1 MVHKTWDGGKDQNCS
16 QDYKTFP
23 LLTTSKSVII
33 NDSHGAKKTCI
44 SVIGDHHGF
53 DLDRRQIFETVSS
66 PASSPILITIRREYM
81 TGYAKIN
88 QLDSHAGYAWC
99 GLRVDLEAAP
109 AAPRHQP
116 QQDQQV
122 GPGRRRHAPSTR
134 LLDARAAAR
143 ATKEAEAEEA
153 SAVKKAAEEASITRV
168 TEAVIAVGTGVA
180 ATAKKNNEASKR
192 AAEEAANKRAAT
204 KKAAEEAAR
213 KRAHV
218 EAEETAN
225 LAEEAERN
233 KEQDCHNSNLNATA
247 AVEEV
252 CMSTRLTDDPNA
264 LCEAL
269 ATYRIHHGNVR
280 FLISDPLGKC
290 MNCPVSSHFDPAS
303 QVHKTAL
310 DLHELFAI
318 EQGAL

>member
-1 MVHKTWDGGKDQNCS
+1 MVHKTWDGAKDQNCS

-122 GPGRRRHAPSTR
+122 GPGRRRHAPSYRRR
-134 LLDARAAAR
+134 LDSRAAAR
-143 ATKEAEAEEA
+143 AAKEAEAEEA

-180 ATAKKNNEASKR
+180 ATAMKNNEASKR

-233 KEQDCHNSNLNATA
+233 KEQACHNSDLNATA
-247 AVEEV
+247 VVGEV

-264 LCEAL
+264 
-269 ATYRIHHGNVR
+269 
-280 FLISDPLGKC
+280 SP
-290 MNCPVSSHFDPAS
+290 
-303 QVHKTAL
+303 
-310 DLHELFAI
+310 
-318 EQGAL
+318 

>member
-1 MVHKTWDGGKDQNCS
+1 
-16 QDYKTFP
+16 
-23 LLTTSKSVII
+23 
-33 NDSHGAKKTCI
+33 
-44 SVIGDHHGF
+44 
-53 DLDRRQIFETVSS
+53 
-66 PASSPILITIRREYM
+66 M

-122 GPGRRRHAPSTR
+122 GPGRRRHAPSYRRR
-134 LLDARAAAR
+134 LDSRAAAR
-143 ATKEAEAEEA
+143 AAKEAEAEEA
-153 SAVKKAAEEASITRV
+153 SAAKKAAEEASITRV

-233 KEQDCHNSNLNATA
+233 KEQACHNSDLNATA
-247 AVEEV
+247 VVGEV

-264 LCEAL
+264 
-269 ATYRIHHGNVR
+269 
-280 FLISDPLGKC
+280 SP
-290 MNCPVSSHFDPAS
+290 
-303 QVHKTAL
+303 
-310 DLHELFAI
+310 
-318 EQGAL
+318 

>member
-1 MVHKTWDGGKDQNCS
+1 M
-16 QDYKTFP
+16 
-23 LLTTSKSVII
+23 
-33 NDSHGAKKTCI
+33 
-44 SVIGDHHGF
+44 
-53 DLDRRQIFETVSS
+53 
-66 PASSPILITIRREYM
+66 
-81 TGYAKIN
+81 
-88 QLDSHAGYAWC
+88 
-99 GLRVDLEAAP
+99 
-109 AAPRHQP
+109 
-116 QQDQQV
+116 
-122 GPGRRRHAPSTR
+122 
-134 LLDARAAAR
+134 
-143 ATKEAEAEEA
+143 
-153 SAVKKAAEEASITRV
+153 
-168 TEAVIAVGTGVA
+168 TEAVIAVETGVA
-180 ATAKKNNEASKR
+180 ATAKKINEASKR
-192 AAEEAANKRAAT
+192 AAEEAAKKRVAEEAAT

-213 KRAHV
+213 KRAHE

-280 FLISDPLGKC
+280 FLISDPLDKC